1 MHLFAKISFWSEFL
15 ISYYSI
21 VTRLPLATQ
30 QLFALLLG
38 TWFRV
43 VNHSE
48 YNTMSSDAVAKNVA
62 SYLFHSVAGDL
73 DRVQRAVH
81 LLQILIDDFSVP
93 NMLGSRNVQYFAD
106 MSRARVYSDGKRC
119 SVRSIYS
126 TFCEFC
132 PHGSV
137 TIFVIFSCSWLFG
150 MPFY

>member
-1 MHLFAKISFWSEFL
+1 MHC
-15 ISYYSI
+15 SI

-48 YNTMSSDAVAKNVA
+48 YNTMSSDTVAKNIA
-62 SYLFHSVAGDL
+62 SSLFHSIAGDL

-106 MSRARVYSDGKRC
+106 VSRARVYGDGKRC
-119 SVRSIYS
+119 SVYS

-132 PHGSV
+132 PHGCV
-137 TIFVIFSCSWLFG
+137 TIFAIFSCSWFSG
-150 MPFY
+150 MPFLSNLCDFDRYFFKIINNN